1 MKKEL
6 LVLLASVLTF
16 YTGKTVSAK
25 ETYQPL
31 GVNPAGEYYV
41 EQESL
46 EKALQKEKGGLLEQV
61 KTKAVL
67 KDQNFIRLLGETYE
81 KKLEDNDRPGSC
93 ELIVSLNL
101 ENHTYKV
108 DQVALLSKKGK
119 VIEKKHLKE
128 AFIPIPKMTFIEAL
142 SRSAQA
148 GVELRHE
155 NPVLPSGISVKTL
168 ESTKKRGYNEK

>member
-25 ETYQPL
+25 ETYQLL

-61 KTKAVL
+61 KTKSRFEGSEL
-67 KDQNFIRLLGETYE
+67 YPSFRGNLRE
-81 KKLEDNDRPGSC
+81 KTR
-93 ELIVSLNL
+93 
-101 ENHTYKV
+101 
-108 DQVALLSKKGK
+108 
-119 VIEKKHLKE
+119 
-128 AFIPIPKMTFIEAL
+128 
-142 SRSAQA
+142 R
-148 GVELRHE
+148 
-155 NPVLPSGISVKTL
+155 
-168 ESTKKRGYNEK
+168 

>member
-1 MKKEL
+1 MRNEEKVMKKEL

-25 ETYQPL
+25 ETYQLL

-119 VIEKKHLKE
+119 VIEKKQLMDLI
-128 AFIPIPKMTFIEAL
+128 FF
-142 SRSAQA
+142 
-148 GVELRHE
+148 
-155 NPVLPSGISVKTL
+155 
-168 ESTKKRGYNEK
+168 

>member
-1 MKKEL
+1 MRNEEKVMKKEL

-25 ETYQPL
+25 ETYQLL

-81 KKLEDNDRPGSC
+81 KKLEDNDKRFPGQSAH
-93 ELIVSLNL
+93 ELEGQCLYRYHWRVQSLDGPHYQDCCNNQHQQFL
-101 ENHTYKV
+101 HC
-108 DQVALLSKKGK
+108 
-119 VIEKKHLKE
+119 
-128 AFIPIPKMTFIEAL
+128 
-142 SRSAQA
+142 
-148 GVELRHE
+148 
-155 NPVLPSGISVKTL
+155 
-168 ESTKKRGYNEK
+168 

>member
-1 MKKEL
+1 MRNEEKVMKKEL

-25 ETYQPL
+25 ETYQLL

-81 KKLEDNDRPGSC
+81 KNSKITIDLVRA
-93 ELIVSLNL
+93 NL
-101 ENHTYKV
+101 LYH
-108 DQVALLSKKGK
+108 
-119 VIEKKHLKE
+119 
-128 AFIPIPKMTFIEAL
+128 
-142 SRSAQA
+142 
-148 GVELRHE
+148 
-155 NPVLPSGISVKTL
+155 
-168 ESTKKRGYNEK
+168 